1 MARGGAAAWRGVV
14 CVVGKGVSA
23 RTTHGS
29 ERATHAYHLPLP
41 LLLPAGAAR
50 AARLPAPRAH
60 RSRRSLPPP
69 PAVRWRPRP
78 RAAEPREQAPSQPVT
93 AGMLVFR
100 ADPLQ
105 GAGTL
110 DTPPPPRPCHLPG
123 AAGRGQ
129 GWLCLTISRALL
141 LRVSIPGRRLC
152 RAAACLASRTP
163 LWLAGGA
170 RTYTARARCRYTSR
184 GNSLS
189 RATRHINKF
198 DFDSTPRRRI
208 PAVDLLVPSTRSR
221 RCGGAAFTGA
231 AAGVDFTHT
240 CCVTGARAPARE
252 PRGCVGSGVRAF
264 LQRRTRRDDRHLG

>member
-1 MARGGAAAWRGVV
+1 MAWRGVARRSVGWRGVARGGAAAWRGVV
-14 CVVGKGVSA
+14 CVVGKGVPA

-152 RAAACLASRTP
+152 RAAACLA
-163 LWLAGGA
+163 GGA

-198 DFDSTPRRRI
+198 DFDSTPHGAY
-208 PAVDLLVPSTRSR
+208 AVDLLVPSRFPAVG
-221 RCGGAAFTGA
+221 RCGGAAFSGA
-231 AAGVDFTHT
+231 APAAA
-240 CCVTGARAPARE
+240 TGGNLRLKW
-252 PRGCVGSGVRAF
+252 GTSYYVLWGQIC
-264 LQRRTRRDDRHLG
+264 